1 MKLNQRVWHGYY
13 REKGEEITP
22 DNRKPSDIKDEH
34 GCGNRWVR
42 DSRGDLMNIWECEV
56 KEEEKAQA

>member
-1 MKLNQRVWHGYY
+1 MKLNQRIWHGYY

-34 GCGNRWVR
+34 GCSNKWVR
-42 DSRGDLMNIWECEV
+42 DSRGDLMNVWECEI
-56 KEEEKAQA
+56 EEEKASR